1 MEEKKFYWIKLKTD
15 FFNREDIDFMLSQ
28 PNGCQYVVLYQM
40 LCLNTANTSGEL
52 VNKIGEM
59 IVPYNIE
66 KIVRDTRYFDYDT
79 VAVAL
84 ELYKKLGLI
93 YEQDNG
99 NLKISDVERMIG
111 SESASREAIKKRE
124 QRLRKKI
131 EGTQKGTNCP
141 TEYRDKSIE
150 YRDKILDNNIDDNI
164 NIYEQNFGTLSPT
177 IYETIQDLENTYTKE
192 YVSEAM
198 KRAIINNKKSLAYVK
213 GILKQWKNKTWD
225 EIIQEEAKKDK
236 PKVPSWFDKDF
247 TRQKT
252 EPEEEIEIEESKEIE
267 LTELEKDM
275 FDIFNE
281 Y

>member
-1 MEEKKFYWIKLKTD
+1 METKKFYWIKLKTD

-52 VNKIGEM
+52 INKIGEM

-66 KIVRDTRYFDYDT
+66 KIVRDTKHFDFDT

-93 YEQDNG
+93 YEQEDG
-99 NLKISDVERMIG
+99 NLKITDVERMIG

-124 QRLRKKI
+124 QRLKKKI

-150 YRDKILDNNIDDNI
+150 YRDKIIDNIDDDNI
-164 NIYEQNFGTLSPT
+164 KIYEENFGTLST
-177 IYETIQDLENTYTKE
+177 TTYEMLIDLEKTYTPK
-192 YVSEAM
+192 YVNEAL
-198 KRAIINNKKSLAYVK
+198 KRAIENNKKSLSYVK

-225 EIIQEEAKKDK
+225 EIIQEKNEDNEPDWFNKKIK
-236 PKVPSWFDKDF
+236 KEEISK
-247 TRQKT
+247 
-252 EPEEEIEIEESKEIE
+252 EEEQ
-267 LTELEKDM
+267 ELEDLLEM
-275 FDIFNE
+275 FK
-281 Y
+281 